1 MSIVYS
7 TKYRDLLA
15 SPMHI
20 CKGRDWIAGTLQPF
34 VISTLIPFSLFVVS
48 GGVHEMVPQEIR
60 EEAER
65 LAKEALKDSDSE
77 DDD

>member
-1 MSIVYS
+1 M
-7 TKYRDLLA
+7 
-15 SPMHI
+15 
-20 CKGRDWIAGTLQPF
+20 
-34 VISTLIPFSLFVVS
+34 ISTLIPFSLFVVS
-48 GGVHEMVPQEIR
+48 GGVHEMVPREIR